1 MKRLTICALMA
12 VAAASGIAAYLH
24 QRASAPT
31 ESAAVLENV
40 EALTSTGY
48 VVIEYDNC
56 CVHMINDICVPDSGP
71 VHKDSKPC

>member
-48 VVIEYDNC
+48 VVIEYDKNC
-56 CVHMINDICVPDSGP
+56 IYTPNEVCVPDWMSP
-71 VHKDSKPC
+71 HYNSKPC